1 MAVRDGAAYLAGLRD
16 NREIWIDGERV
27 RDVTAEPR
35 LGRGAQAIA
44 ALYDLQTRPDLID
57 QMTYRSPTS
66 GERVGLSFLEPRSV
80 DDLVRRRE
88 MFRRWAEYGCG
99 MIGRSPD
106 YLNALIMGCAANRD
120 YFDRAGREFGD
131 HVVGY
136 YQLCRERDLVMT
148 HTFVPP
154 QRHRGE
160 SLHQAEQH
168 DPTTLRIVDE
178 NADGLIVS
186 GARILATL
194 APFSDECLVMPSPS
208 RSYLGE
214 TSPYAVALAVPVDA
228 PGLKFICRE
237 SFDYGRSHFDHP
249 LASRFDEQDAIA
261 IFKDV
266 LVPWERVFIARDVKL
281 CSEVFRATT
290 AFPHA
295 IHQFMTKNLV
305 KAEFVLGVATLI
317 SQTIKIDQHL
327 HVQTMLGEMVDA
339 VETAWAYLRTAEV
352 DAQPDANGIYA
363 PRPETMWTARSYF
376 PRLYPRLIE
385 TLQIIGSSGLM
396 AIPSEAMVESELADE
411 IETYF
416 QSATLGG
423 KERIRLFRLAW
434 EVACSSFGQR
444 QVLYERYFAGD
455 FYRNL
460 ASRYLNYDKTRAIGL
475 VLDLLQRTGTALRAG
490 R

>member
-1 MAVRDGAAYLAGLRD
+1 MAVRDGATYLAGLRD
-16 NREIWIDGERV
+16 EREIWIDGERV
-27 RDVTAEPR
+27 RDVTADPR
-35 LGRGAQAIA
+35 LARGAQAIA
-44 ALYDLQTRPDLID
+44 ALYDLQTRPELREV
-57 QMTYRSPTS
+57 MTYTSPTS
-66 GERVGLSFLEPRSV
+66 GEPVGLSFIEPRSV
-80 DDLVRRRE
+80 EDLVRRRE
-88 MFRRWAEYGCG
+88 MFRRWAEFGCG

-106 YLNALIMGCAANRD
+106 YLNALIMGCAANRH
-120 YFDRAGREFGD
+120 YFDRAGTEFGD

-160 SLHQAEQH
+160 SLHTAEEH
-168 DPTTLRIVDE
+168 DPTTLRIVEE
-178 NADGLIVS
+178 NADGLIVR

-208 RSYLGE
+208 RSYIGE

-249 LASRFDEQDAIA
+249 LASRFEEMDAVA
-261 IFKDV
+261 IFQDV
-266 LVPWERVFIARDVKL
+266 LVPWERVFIARDVRL
-281 CSEVFRATT
+281 CSEVFRATNT
-290 AFPHA
+290 FAHA
-295 IHQFMTKNLV
+295 IHQFMTKNLI
-305 KAEFVLGVATLI
+305 KAEFVLGVATLMT
-317 SQTIKIDQHL
+317 QTIKIDQHL

-339 VETAWAYLRTAEV
+339 VETAWAYLRAAEV
-352 DAQPDANGIYA
+352 DAQPDENGIYC

-385 TLQIIGSSGLM
+385 TLQILGSSGLM
-396 AIPSEAMVESELADE
+396 AIPSEAMVESEQADE
-411 IETYF
+411 VETYF

-423 KERIRLFRLAW
+423 KDRVQLFRLAW
-434 EVACSSFGQR
+434 DVACSSFGQR

-460 ASRYLNYDKTRAIGL
+460 ASRYLNYDKSRAIGL
-475 VLDLLQRTGTALRAG
+475 VQDLLKRTGTKIEAG